1 MEESHKARAL
11 QYKNEHDK
19 LYEKYRQLYND
30 HEELSIQLEKL
41 KK

>member
-30 HEELSIQLEKL
+30 H
-41 KK
+41 